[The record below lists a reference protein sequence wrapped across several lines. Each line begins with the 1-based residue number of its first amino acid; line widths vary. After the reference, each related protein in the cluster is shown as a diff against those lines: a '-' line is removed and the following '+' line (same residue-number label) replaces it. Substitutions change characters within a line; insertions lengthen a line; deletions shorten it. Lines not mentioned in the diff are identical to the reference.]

1 MVVEE
6 EEEEVVVVVVAATF
20 SPVYGGCYDVWP
32 EMKPKLALCQLP
44 AATWP

>member
-1 MVVEE
+1 MVVAVEE
-6 EEEEVVVVVVAATF
+6 EEELVVETATF
-20 SPVYGGCYDVWP
+20 APVYGGCYDFWP